1 MPAILTGH
9 THHHLRKMTSSP
21 YRNAPHFPPSSTG
34 VPPSSPRTAGRL
46 RKLQSQPSL
55 LSQQRH
61 QQLRNTSPSRNPSI
75 PAVPPISTPRKHT
88 RTRSNSDVVATS
100 SSNTGPTSQRG
111 QISRRTENPKDE
123 LKSLMRRGPRGDLPN
138 ALQSLRHWIL
148 VDGLEADNDGMVSL
162 FPNVQD
168 ICSLLMS
175 WTV

>member
-1 MPAILTGH
+1 
-9 THHHLRKMTSSP
+9 MTSSP
-21 YRNAPHFPPSSTG
+21 YRNAPHFPPTSTG
-34 VPPSSPRTAGRL
+34 LPPSSPRTAGRL

-55 LSQQRH
+55 ISQQRH
-61 QQLRNTSPSRNPSI
+61 QHLRNTSPSRNPSI

-100 SSNTGPTSQRG
+100 SSNAGAPSQRG

-148 VDGLEADNDGMVSL
+148 VDGLEADNDGMVKIYSKHASKW
-162 FPNVQD
+162 
-168 ICSLLMS
+168 SLLMD